1 MGRGGIYYFKRAT
14 VTYYQA
20 CLTLA
25 RKMVR
30 VFALALDQ
38 PEDAFDGMSI
48 FLGANG
54 TINFYPPIR
63 VSTEN
68 ENGAEDSIGIGSHT
82 DIQSFT
88 LLYQDDVGGL
98 NIINL
103 DNEWIEA
110 TPVPGTFIVNI
121 GDFLMRTTN
130 DRWKSTVHRVNTNR
144 SEKPRMSLPL
154 FFGFNLSHR
163 CAVLDSCIDS
173 EHPAKYPPYVNMLMN
188 KFFNKQTVESK

>member
-1 MGRGGIYYFKRAT
+1 MTPEQRALIESDGDGDFWKALNAFPDFKHAT

-38 PEDAFDGMSI
+38 PEDAFDGMST
-48 FLGANG
+48 FPGANG
-54 TINFYPPIR
+54 TINFYPPVR

-98 NIINL
+98 NILNL
-103 DNEWIEA
+103 DDEWIEA

-121 GDFLMRTTN
+121 GDFLMRMTN

-144 SEKPRMSLPL
+144 SEKPRISLPL
-154 FFGFNLSHR
+154 FFGERANP
-163 CAVLDSCIDS
+163 D
-173 EHPAKYPPYVNMLMN
+173 
-188 KFFNKQTVESK
+188 